1 MHNALSSLGAIIYI
15 RVHIHIYIDIYMF
28 VCAYIYVGCMYV
40 CEHGHSNTPAEVRG
54 EALGSVLDFHP
65 VRGGLRQD

>member
-1 MHNALSSLGAIIYI
+1 
-15 RVHIHIYIDIYMF
+15 MF
-28 VCAYIYVGCMYV
+28 ACAYIYVGCMYV
-40 CEHGHSNTPAEVRG
+40 CEHGHSNTPVEVRG